1 MRQRKERAS
10 MPSDV
15 AAAQKTVQTADAQ
28 LFSWL
33 KFLIGVR
40 FLALWHRLRGKVA
53 QAAPRF
59 ALLR

>member
-1 MRQRKERAS
+1 